1 MPTPPGTVAPDR
13 TDPAPSSGSPA
24 FAALSARERLL
35 LAAMECVGQW
45 GVTKTT
51 VDDVARVAGCGRATV
66 YRLFPDGKPELFR
79 SAAQANIGRLLHR
92 LGEELSTAETLEEL
106 AVSGVHG
113 AATLSAESPA
123 FQYLLEHEPHVAAP
137 HLSFQR
143 LELLLATARVVLVP
157 LVQRFV
163 DPVTADRLVELG
175 ARVVVSYT
183 FLPEPGLDLTDRA
196 TAHRVTRRYIL
207 DPLASSLEPFE
218 RSPVPSLDQPT
229 T

>member
-1 MPTPPGTVAPDR
+1 MSTPPGTVALDR
-13 TDPAPSSGSPA
+13 VDPAPPSGSPA
-24 FAALSARERLL
+24 FAGLSARERLL

-79 SAAQANIGRLLHR
+79 SAAQANIGRLLT
-92 LGEELSTAETLEEL
+92 GWVEELRTADSLEEL

-163 DPVTADRLVELG
+163 DPATADRLIELG
-175 ARVVVSYT
+175 AR
-183 FLPEPGLDLTDRA
+183 
-196 TAHRVTRRYIL
+196 
-207 DPLASSLEPFE
+207 SS
-218 RSPVPSLDQPT
+218 SPTPSFPSPDST
-229 T
+229 

>member
-1 MPTPPGTVAPDR
+1 MSTSRGTVALDR
-13 TDPAPSSGSPA
+13 TNPAPQSGSPA

-51 VDDVARVAGCGRATV
+51 VDDVARAAGCGRATV

-79 SAAQANIGRLLHR
+79 SAAQANISRLLHR
-92 LGEELSTAETLEEL
+92 LGEELRSAESLEEL

-113 AATLSAESPA
+113 AATFSAESPA
-123 FQYLLEHEPHVAAP
+123 FRYLIEHEPHVAAP

-143 LELLLATARVVLVP
+143 LEVLLATARVVLVP

-163 DPVTADRLVELG
+163 DPATADRLVELG

-183 FLPEPGLDLTDRA
+183 FLPEPGIDLTDLA
-196 TAHRVTRRYIL
+196 TAQRVTRRYIL
-207 DPLASSLEPFE
+207 EPLAATLDPAQRSIVPF
-218 RSPVPSLDQPT
+218 PDQPT
-229 T
+229 P